1 MVKTEPGANKED
13 HDQLVEDIDNPEDN
27 YGDDSHQG
35 GDDTFGAD
43 DTYGAGGADDIGFEG
58 DEGGAG
64 PSEIGKG
71 GVRKKKYY
79 KTGIPSLIDD
89 TFFSFIDK
97 DVKSW
102 TANCKTCDKVIKGGI
117 GVSSNLVRHLAK
129 LHPEVHALYKSEFHP
144 YPKHTNLI
152 QTSPM
157 KTEVDYLLPG
167 ADE

>member
-64 PSEIGKG
+64 PSEIGKEFNQLPELYTQPQRSYFWRYCTDLG
-71 GVRKKKYY
+71 DNKVACNLCHRSFSIANRSYKGIKTHLQNVHSISKESDFLDQRKK
-79 KTGIPSLIDD
+79 
-89 TFFSFIDK
+89 FSRVVYDLSARK
-97 DVKSW
+97 
-102 TANCKTCDKVIKGGI
+102 
-117 GVSSNLVRHLAK
+117 
-129 LHPEVHALYKSEFHP
+129 
-144 YPKHTNLI
+144 
-152 QTSPM
+152 
-157 KTEVDYLLPG
+157 
-167 ADE
+167 

>member
-64 PSEIGKG
+64 PSEIGKVHKALVSLSAGFQRYRNREVRSYVWKYCSKLSKEEAICNICEVRVRTAG
-71 GVRKKKYY
+71 GNTSGLRNHLKRVHNWD
-79 KTGIPSLIDD
+79 GQEGQQAAIVNLP
-89 TFFSFIDK
+89 
-97 DVKSW
+97 
-102 TANCKTCDKVIKGGI
+102 VI
-117 GVSSNLVRHLAK
+117 
-129 LHPEVHALYKSEFHP
+129 
-144 YPKHTNLI
+144 
-152 QTSPM
+152 Q
-157 KTEVDYLLPG
+157 
-167 ADE
+167 